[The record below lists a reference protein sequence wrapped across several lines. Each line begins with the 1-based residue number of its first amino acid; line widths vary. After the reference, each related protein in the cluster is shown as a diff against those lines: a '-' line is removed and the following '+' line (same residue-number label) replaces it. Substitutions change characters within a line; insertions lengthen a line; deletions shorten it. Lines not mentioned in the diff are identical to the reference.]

1 MVLNSTFLWC
11 SLLLYK
17 EVQTFEFL
25 FEIQKC
31 AYFKWKIL
39 SPTFF
44 WYNLL
49 HELELRKYVLDQM
62 KATNA

>member
-25 FEIQKC
+25 FEILKC
-31 AYFKWKIL
+31 AYFKWKL
-39 SPTFF
+39 LNPTFF
-44 WYNLL
+44 GYNLL
-49 HELELRKYVLDQM
+49 HELELRKYFLDQM